1 MINRTPVQQF
11 GMALLAVACALPIAG
26 CKKEKISSYEVP
38 KESSMPVTR
47 SAADANAAA
56 QLPPMPKGKI
66 DWATLPDGW
75 SEASN
80 TSQMRI
86 ASFSIK
92 GDNGEEAD
100 LSVIPLPEL
109 AGRET
114 EFVNMWREQIQ
125 LPHAAPDEISKMEQ
139 NVKIG
144 NLDGQMFDMVSTA
157 PIDKADAKS
166 RILVA
171 MASQAGMSWF
181 FKMTGAD
188 QLVENQKSNFVK
200 FLAGVTLHG
209 EPAATVDP
217 HAGMNMAGGG
227 GSMPVM
233 PALSAPNA
241 PSAGTPKWT
250 VPADWTSTDP
260 GSMMLAKWDVP
271 GGGAEVSVLALGG
284 TGGGMLMNINR
295 WRGQL
300 QLPPTTDAELPSLT
314 KTVPTAGTTATVVDM
329 TGGGKRMVAM
339 IVPLGGQ
346 TWFYKCMGDPDAVGK
361 TKDAFLQF
369 AESAQY

>member
-1 MINRTPVQQF
+1 MMNRTPVQQF
-11 GMALLAVACALPIAG
+11 GMALLAAACVLPFAG
-26 CKKEKISSYEVP
+26 CKKETISSYEVP
-38 KESSMPVTR
+38 KESSLPATK
-47 SAADANAAA
+47 SAADAAAAA

-66 DWATLPDGW
+66 AWATLPEGW
-75 SEASN
+75 SEAPN

-100 LSVIPLPEL
+100 LSVIPLPNL
-109 AGRET
+109 AGKET
-114 EFVNMWREQIQ
+114 EFVNMWREQIK
-125 LPHAAPDEISKMEQ
+125 LPHAAPDEISQMEQ

-144 NLDGQMFDMVSTA
+144 DLDGQMFDMVSA
-157 PIDKADAKS
+157 EPLENAAAKS

-171 MASQAGMSWF
+171 MASQSGMSWF

-188 QLVENQKSNFVK
+188 QLVEHEKANFVK
-200 FLAGVTLHG
+200 FLAGVTLQS
-209 EPAATVDP
+209 EPATVDP
-217 HAGMNMAGGG
+217 HAGLNMAGGG
-227 GSMPVM
+227 GTMPAM
-233 PALSAPNA
+233 PALSAPSAPNA
-241 PSAGTPKWT
+241 NTPKWT
-250 VPADWTSTDP
+250 VPTGWTSADP

-271 GGGAEVSVLALGG
+271 GGGAEVSVLSLGG
-284 TGGGMLMNINR
+284 TGGGMLMNVNR

-314 KTVPTAGTTATVVDM
+314 TTVDTAGTKATIVDM

-339 IVPLGGQ
+339 IVPLGDQ
-346 TWFYKCMGDPDAVGK
+346 TWFYKCMGNPDAVGK
-361 TKDAFLQF
+361 TKDAFLKF